1 MMPAIIVVVAVVLA
15 GAAFW
20 YIGARRSS
28 AKRHADEESPYHLG
42 LDALI
47 AGNLEAAMKHL
58 TQAVRDDPRN
68 VDAYVKLGNILRER
82 GQVRQAIQIHRELL
96 VKRKLPPAVRSET
109 IKSLARDLAAAGR
122 WREVLE
128 HLATLPRQERSD
140 PVVLTLTRDAYA
152 AAGSLDKALQAHKD
166 LLKAGPSHRQPS
178 VGVYRAYLG
187 VTALRRGETRLAK
200 SELAAA
206 VKEDPGAGLA
216 YVHLGDIAMLEDD
229 TERAVAYWM
238 KLVSE
243 KPECAH
249 LVFERLEKAYF
260 EMGDF
265 GRMMGIYEDLVAKSP
280 SNVRALT
287 GLARMMER
295 KGSVDDALRI
305 AREAVKHEGETLA
318 GHRQLIEI
326 LMRND
331 RYEDAAKAAVS
342 LLETLGDRSE
352 ESKCPRCGAPV
363 DESGWRCESCR
374 AWLNVC

>member
-1 MMPAIIVVVAVVLA
+1 MVIGIIVAAVVVAGAVL
-15 GAAFW
+15 W
-20 YIGARRSS
+20 YLGARR
-28 AKRHADEESPYHLG
+28 ARPKRRAAEESPYRLG

-47 AGNLEAAMKHL
+47 AGDREGALKHL

-109 IKSLARDLAAAGR
+109 VKSLAKDLASAGR

-128 HLATLPRQERSD
+128 HLATLPRSERSD
-140 PVVLTLTRDAYA
+140 PLVLALTRDAYA
-152 AAGSLDKALQAHKD
+152 AAGNLEKAAQAHKD
-166 LLKAGPSHRQPS
+166 MLKAGPSGGQPS
-178 VGVYRAYLG
+178 PGVYRAHLG
-187 VTALRRGETRLAK
+187 LAALQRGETRIAK
-200 SELAAA
+200 AELSAA
-206 VKEDPGAGLA
+206 VKEDPGAALA
-216 YVHLGDIAMLEDD
+216 YVHLGDIAVLEED

-238 KLVSE
+238 RLVTE
-243 KPECAH
+243 KPDCAH

-265 GRMMGIYEDLVAKSP
+265 GRMMGIYEELVTRSP

-287 GLARMMER
+287 GLARMLER
-295 KGSVDDALRI
+295 KGSVDEALRI
-305 AREAVKHEGETLA
+305 AREAVKYEGDTYE

-331 RYEDAAKAAVS
+331 RYEEAAKAAET
-342 LLETLGDRSE
+342 LLAGLGDRRE
-352 ESKCPRCGAPV
+352 EGKCPRCGAPF
-363 DESGWRCESCR
+363 DGYGWRCDSCR
-374 AWLNVC
+374 AWIDGC